1 MWQPRFVRST
11 SLQTTYVQCCLK
23 SHSQLPLFTQWRKAH
38 FLLHA
43 GCFCFFVFSLFLMCG
58 LFDTLCLDLQQ
69 QMVRCLWNGGAQC
82 QLELKV
88 VFPQWVA
95 KRHMLSNCWCYFSD
109 CCLSFYSF
117 SFLHRITARQRKWN
131 LIDTIPTQEKWSV
144 VGRIS
149 GYIVNNTW

>member
-1 MWQPRFVRST
+1 MTAALCKKYIFTNHICTMLSQVSQPASAVYTMKKST
-11 SLQTTYVQCCLK
+11 FSFAC
-23 SHSQLPLFTQWRKAH
+23 R
-38 FLLHA
+38 LLL
-43 GCFCFFVFSLFLMCG
+43 FFVFSLFLMCG

-95 KRHMLSNCWCYFSD
+95 KRHTLSNCWCYFSD

-117 SFLHRITARQRKWN
+117 SFLHRITARQRK
-131 LIDTIPTQEKWSV
+131 
-144 VGRIS
+144 
-149 GYIVNNTW
+149 